1 MWVCFHPMT
10 IVGITEG
17 DGAAQSITSLG
28 ERFRGTHTFRF
39 PLSVLLHPKERI
51 NQYS

>member
-1 MWVCFHPMT
+1 MWVCFSHMT
-10 IVGITEG
+10 IVGITEE
-17 DGAAQSITSLG
+17 DGAAQSITRLG
-28 ERFRGTHTFRF
+28 EGFRDTHTFRF